1 MSNIFGYDTK
11 FNSIKFPHLVH
22 RFNNIS
28 CPWEQEPN
36 IHHPLLTRPEIRQE
50 PLEIGPNIL
59 QNCDKRLPQSPNIT
73 FYSFLFLHSR
83 YLAVSFLALSSFV
96 SFLFDWPRM
105 FFEKRYHDIPTVSIL
120 HFPTSLVFS
129 LFFSP
134 QSSIFFPPHRR
145 PSSSSQ
151 PSFSP
156 FCPLFFPSLSSS
168 RPILFIFHFLVSFP
182 SMFTIRKIST
192 TFNISYLIISTL

>member
-1 MSNIFGYDTK
+1 
-11 FNSIKFPHLVH
+11 
-22 RFNNIS
+22 
-28 CPWEQEPN
+28 
-36 IHHPLLTRPEIRQE
+36 
-50 PLEIGPNIL
+50 
-59 QNCDKRLPQSPNIT
+59 
-73 FYSFLFLHSR
+73 
-83 YLAVSFLALSSFV
+83 
-96 SFLFDWPRM
+96 M
-105 FFEKRYHDIPTVSIL
+105 FFEKRYHDILTVSIL

-134 QSSIFFPPHRR
+134 QVPIFFPPHRR

-192 TFNISYLIISTL
+192 TFNISYLIISTNTHTNFPDRRPGSPDISPTILGVHKGQVPPQQVSCLPAKVSREYRIRDEDQLIYLSRRGN